1 LLSSGGFSA
10 DGSLKASERPV
21 LDTPRINREMAS
33 SEQTRWMVATVP
45 LLLTLALA
53 LGCDGFFVD
62 PVLTGITVGPAVTI
76 QTGKT
81 VQMSAVG
88 TYDDGSQKT
97 LSSNVFWSTGADS
110 IATISK
116 SGMVTGV
123 GPGQATITGAS
134 GTVVGSAT
142 VTVTL
147 GSLTSIKV
155 TSQDGLSNITYGSS
169 EQFVATGTANGEQ
182 IDITDSVTWSTNPS
196 PPSVSI
202 NPSSGLL
209 TTTSGPATAVQLEVI
224 ATDPTTGISDAI
236 NFTVSP

>member
-1 LLSSGGFSA
+1 MLSSGGFGA

-196 PPSVSI
+196 PPSVV
-202 NPSSGLL
+202 L
-209 TTTSGPATAVQLEVI
+209 TRAV
-224 ATDPTTGISDAI
+224 G
-236 NFTVSP
+236 F

>member
-1 LLSSGGFSA
+1 MAGN
-10 DGSLKASERPV
+10 EQMRP
-21 LDTPRINREMAS
+21 MA
-33 SEQTRWMVATVP
+33 AIVP
-45 LLLTLALA
+45 ILLTLTLA

-62 PVLTGITVGPAVTI
+62 PVLTGIAVGPAVTI
-76 QTGKT
+76 QTGNT

-88 TYDDGSQKT
+88 TYDDGSHKT

-110 IATISK
+110 VATISK
-116 SGMVTGV
+116 SGLVSGV

-142 VTVTL
+142 VTVTIGGL
-147 GSLTSIKV
+147 ASIQV

-169 EQFVATGTANGEQ
+169 EQFVATGTANGQQ

-202 NPSSGLL
+202 DPRSGLL
-209 TTTSGPATAVQLEVI
+209 TTTAGPATAVQLMVI
-224 ATDPTTGISDAI
+224 ATDPTTGISDSI

>member
-1 LLSSGGFSA
+1 MAVF
-10 DGSLKASERPV
+10 KASERPV
-21 LDTPRINREMAS
+21 LDTPRINGEMAS

-76 QTGKT
+76 QTGNT

-110 IATISK
+110 IATINK

-134 GTVVGSAT
+134 GTVIRKCYGHRDTRKPNVNQGDFPGRPQQYYLRQQRTVCGHWNREWRADRHHQFSDLEHEPESAERE
-142 VTVTL
+142 
-147 GSLTSIKV
+147 
-155 TSQDGLSNITYGSS
+155 Y
-169 EQFVATGTANGEQ
+169 
-182 IDITDSVTWSTNPS
+182 
-196 PPSVSI
+196 
-202 NPSSGLL
+202 
-209 TTTSGPATAVQLEVI
+209 
-224 ATDPTTGISDAI
+224 
-236 NFTVSP
+236 

>member
-1 LLSSGGFSA
+1 MTYNPQKRRVAATLPILL
-10 DGSLKASERPV
+10 
-21 LDTPRINREMAS
+21 I
-33 SEQTRWMVATVP
+33 
-45 LLLTLALA
+45 LALA

-62 PVLTGITVGPAVTI
+62 PVLTGVTVGPAVTI
-76 QTGKT
+76 QSGNT

-88 TYDDGSQKT
+88 TYNDGSQKT
-97 LSSNVFWSTGADS
+97 LSSGVFWSTGANNV
-110 IATISK
+110 ATINK

-142 VTVTL
+142 ITVTL

-169 EQFVATGTANGEQ
+169 EQFVATGTANGQQ

-202 NPSSGLL
+202 DPRSGLL
-209 TTTSGPATAVQLEVI
+209 TTTSGPATTVQLEVI
-224 ATDPTTGISDAI
+224 ATDPTTGISDSI

>member
-1 LLSSGGFSA
+1 
-10 DGSLKASERPV
+10 
-21 LDTPRINREMAS
+21 MAGN
-33 SEQTRWMVATVP
+33 EQTRWMAAMV
-45 LLLTLALA
+45 LILLTLALA

-76 QTGKT
+76 QTGNT

-97 LSSNVFWSTGADS
+97 LSSGVFWSTGAES
-110 IATISK
+110 VATVSK

-123 GPGQATITGAS
+123 EPGQAMITGAS

-142 VTVTL
+142 ITVTL

-155 TSQDGLSNITYGSS
+155 TSQDGLNNIAYGST
-169 EQFVATGTANGEQ
+169 EQFVATGTANGKQ
-182 IDITDSVTWSTNPS
+182 IDITDSVVWSTNPS

-202 NPSSGLL
+202 DPRSGLL

-224 ATDPTTGISDAI
+224 ATDPIASTSQLVHKSFD
-236 NFTVSP
+236 